1 MSLQVLIETRLRE
14 QFSPSAITVL
24 DESHEHA
31 GHAGAVGGGQHF
43 AVTMIAPA
51 FTGLTLVKR
60 HQLVY
65 AALHDL
71 MQDKPAIAS
80 DLRQNLGYIHALKLQ
95 LHS

>member
-1 MSLQVLIETRLRE
+1 MSLLALIESRLQERFIPK
-14 QFSPSAITVL
+14 QLTVL

-31 GHAGAVGGGQHF
+31 GHAGSQGGGQHF
-43 AVTMIAPA
+43 AVTMQSTA
-51 FTGLTLVKR
+51 FEGLNPVKR

-71 MQDKPAIAS
+71 MQDKPS
-80 DLRQNLGYIHALKLQ
+80 ELRSTLGYIHALKLQ